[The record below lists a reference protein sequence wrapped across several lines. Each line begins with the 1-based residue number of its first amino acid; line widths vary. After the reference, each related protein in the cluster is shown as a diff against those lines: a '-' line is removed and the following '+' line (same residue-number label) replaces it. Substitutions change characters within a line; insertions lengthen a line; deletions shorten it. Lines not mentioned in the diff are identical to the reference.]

1 MVQYVFSQIVTI
13 LICDCVNYKGTAESS
28 ESSDS
33 EDTTYGLS
41 NEIEVILTTTY

>member
-1 MVQYVFSQIVTI
+1 M
-13 LICDCVNYKGTAESS
+13 CDYVNYKGTA

-41 NEIEVILTTTY
+41 NEVEVI